1 MQQNINC
8 DLRKKRSASLKY
20 LNDSSAFIK
29 YSSDMDD
36 NNENIKEY
44 NPCQLQ
50 KILVVFDNMISDMFS
65 NKKF

>member
-1 MQQNINC
+1 
-8 DLRKKRSASLKY
+8 
-20 LNDSSAFIK
+20 
-29 YSSDMDD
+29 MDD